1 MINTCKRISI
11 LFFIPLAL
19 ILFLSNHLLFA
30 QQQTLPFQ
38 SGEKINYKVSYNW
51 GFVWVDAGK
60 VVFEVDSVMHDDRPA
75 FHFQSFG
82 RSLSSYDWL
91 FKVRDSFESVADADG
106 FNPYWFT
113 RKTREGHF
121 RVNNKFYFDYKNKLI
136 ISQTE
141 NSNKAQ
147 QTDSLLLDG
156 FVLDVQTAVYFFRT
170 LEFEHMTEGEK
181 IPFRV
186 IIDGEIFDLHGQYLG
201 EEIIENHDGQIY
213 RCHKF
218 SAMLVEGTLFTGGED
233 LFVWL
238 SDDKNRIPILVE
250 AKILVGSVKAYFTG
264 GENILHPMESV
275 VE

>member
-30 QQQTLPFQ
+30 QQTEIPFK

-106 FNPYWFT
+106 FNPYWFA

-233 LFVWL
+233 LFVWF